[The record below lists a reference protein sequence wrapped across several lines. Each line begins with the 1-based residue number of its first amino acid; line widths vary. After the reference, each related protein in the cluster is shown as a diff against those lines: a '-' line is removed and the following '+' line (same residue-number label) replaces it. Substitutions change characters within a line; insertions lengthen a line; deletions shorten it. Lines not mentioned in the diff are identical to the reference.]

1 MSKGWSKVFIVEGAA
16 FILLGAVGLG
26 LGLGI
31 WSTWIGWI
39 LGGMLF
45 ILGGITSIIGVWD
58 KKIIRGL
65 RFGLGGIALGFM
77 VVGLV
82 LLIQSRF

>member
-1 MSKGWSKVFIVEGAA
+1 MSKGWSKAYIGLGAA
-16 FILLGAVGLG
+16 FVLLGAVSLG
-26 LGLGI
+26 IGLGI
-31 WSTWIGWI
+31 WSTWIGYI

-45 ILGGITSIIGVWD
+45 ILSGITSIIGVWD

-65 RFGLGGIALGFM
+65 RFGLAGVAIGFI

-82 LLIQSRF
+82 LLIRS